1 MRAGEHHG
9 FTLVECLIVLVLI
22 TILASLASP
31 TFSTLLERAHQ
42 QQVIYQLKAAVLLAR
57 HTSLIERTPVHICPL
72 GGVVLD
78 PMLNQRE

>member
-9 FTLVECLIVLVLI
+9 FTLIECLIVLVLI

-42 QQVIYQLKAAVLLAR
+42 QQVIYQLKAAVDDAIAY
-57 HTSLIERTPVHICPL
+57 SLRQL
-72 GGVVLD
+72 
-78 PMLNQRE
+78 